1 MPALTWQFPSNIT
14 NAPIGPRDR
23 GIEHYTGQR
32 LASLVREILQNSLD
46 AQKHRGRTPAKV
58 DFSLADLETASFNG
72 QDLSSAIDA
81 CIAALKP
88 KDESYRKMFGKA
100 ITQLDKATIPTLVIT
115 DSNTTGA
122 IDDGEDDCPWAA
134 LTRGSGESS
143 KPSHDAS
150 GSYGIGKAAAYAA
163 TDLRTVLYTTTFTA
177 NGNLESRFVGKSIL
191 SGHQDPQG
199 NKVTSEGY
207 LAGPNFDSLCN
218 GDVPFPYRLEAP
230 GLCLRIPG
238 YIAPKDWHKQVIKIA
253 IANFFHA
260 IIKGELVVTVAGETV
275 SKATVGDYASLL
287 TAREKHLLSASSTDP
302 VVKGSIEGIGE
313 ITLRIKIHEAGDDN
327 TQDVALVRDAGMMIT
342 RERGKMGPAS
352 FRVPGHWYR
361 FTAIVECL
369 SDPDGESA
377 VRDCESTSHNALD
390 IDRIPNDE
398 DREPARQ
405 ALRQLGIWMR
415 EEIRKRAEPPSNTE
429 PVNATEA
436 ADLLPIIERNNDP
449 NRKFKP
455 SGNSISQPVQR
466 GTSAPVVRATTPKPP
481 VEPKDTKPH
490 QPPQPNQP
498 PRPQVIAQREALARA
513 KFRVGGRS
521 ETHGLTIQIPPFA
534 KRISNVQIQAVT
546 EHGGD
551 VAMKIAGVWSNGKEL
566 KVKQGKITAITPG
579 SKGPVT
585 LEINLQEPVA
595 GRRFRLRTA
604 QDKDKP

>member
-1 MPALTWQFPSNIT
+1 MPAMFWQFPPNPT

-32 LASLVREILQNSLD
+32 LSSLVRETLQNSLD
-46 AQKHRGRTPAKV
+46 AQEHRGQTPANV

-72 QDLSSAIDA
+72 QELAGAINA
-81 CIAALKP
+81 CISALKP
-88 KDESYRKMFGKA
+88 KDESYRKMFRKA
-100 ITQLDKATIPTLVIT
+100 LTQLDKESIPTLVIT

-122 IDDGEDDCPWAA
+122 RDDGEDDCPWAA

-143 KPSHDAS
+143 KPGHDAS
-150 GSYGIGKAAAYAA
+150 GSYGIGKAAAYSA

-199 NKVTSEGY
+199 KKVTSEGY
-207 LAGPNFDSLCN
+207 LGGPDFASLCN
-218 GDVPFPYRLEAP
+218 GDIPVQYRLESQ

-238 YIAPKDWHKQVIKIA
+238 YTAPKNWQQQVIEIA
-253 IANFFHA
+253 IDNFFHA
-260 IIKGELVVTVAGETV
+260 IIKGQLAVTVAGETV
-275 SKATVGDYASLL
+275 SKETVGDYAGLL
-287 TAREKHLLSASSTDP
+287 TTRVSHLLSTSGMDP
-302 VVKGSIEGIGE
+302 VAKGYIEGIGE
-313 ITLRIKIHEAGDDN
+313 IRLRIKVHEAGDDN

-342 RERGKMGPAS
+342 RERGKMGPAQ
-352 FRVPGHWYR
+352 FRVPAHWHR

-369 SDPDGESA
+369 SDPDGKSA
-377 VRDCESTSHNALD
+377 VRDCESTSHNELD

-398 DREPARQ
+398 DREPAKQ
-405 ALRQLGIWMR
+405 ALRQLGTWMR
-415 EEIRKRAEPPSNTE
+415 GEIRKHAEPPSNTE

-436 ADLLPIIERNNDP
+436 ADLLPIIERGNN
-449 NRKFKP
+449 P
-455 SGNSISQPVQR
+455 SGKPRPNGGSISAPVQR
-466 GTSAPVVRATTPKPP
+466 GTSAPTVRTTPK
-481 VEPKDTKPH
+481 EPKEPKEPKSH

-498 PRPQVIAQREALARA
+498 PRPQVIAQRDALARA

-534 KRISNVQIQAVT
+534 KRINNVQLQAVT

-551 VAMKIAGVWSNGKEL
+551 IAMKIARVWSNGKEL
-566 KVKQGKITAITPG
+566 KIKQGKISAITPG
-579 SKGPVT
+579 GKGPVT

-595 GRRFRLRTA
+595 ARRFRLRPA
-604 QDKDKP
+604 SDKDKS